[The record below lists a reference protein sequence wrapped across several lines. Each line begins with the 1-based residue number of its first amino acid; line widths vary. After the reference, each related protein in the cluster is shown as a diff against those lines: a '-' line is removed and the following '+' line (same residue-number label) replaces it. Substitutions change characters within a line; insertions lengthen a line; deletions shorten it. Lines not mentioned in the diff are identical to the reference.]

1 MKLLSLAGLC
11 LALGMGC
18 QNALPVQASPEA
30 EVPQPVQVLLEE
42 EEPMPSFLELVAPGV
57 WVHSTIREVKGF
69 GTVLSNGLVVASGDE
84 ALLVDAGWGEE
95 PVRETR
101 LILAETGRVSGASV
115 RRAVFSH
122 HHADS
127 VEGIEALREVGIPTH
142 ASSMTADLMDVAG
155 WGRPDSLL
163 TQGDSWA
170 LSYGDRQLEVFYAG
184 PGHTVDNVVVYV
196 PSARVLYTGCLVR
209 PGESN
214 SLGNT
219 ADADIEVWAE
229 SVARVRERYR
239 GRVDIVVPSHG
250 PPGGPEFLDH
260 TIELVEAHRGRPVGG

>member
-1 MKLLSLAGLC
+1 M
-11 LALGMGC
+11 
-18 QNALPVQASPEA
+18 
-30 EVPQPVQVLLEE
+30 
-42 EEPMPSFLELVAPGV
+42 
-57 WVHSTIREVKGF
+57 HSTVREVNGF

-84 ALLVDAGWGEE
+84 ALLVDAGWGEDPQE
-95 PVRETR
+95 DTR
-101 LILAETGRVSGASV
+101 RILAETQQTSGATV

-127 VEGIEALREVGIPTH
+127 VEGINALRQTGIPTF
-142 ASSMTADLMDVAG
+142 ASSMTAELMDASG

-163 TQGDSWA
+163 GDGDVWTFG
-170 LSYGDRQLEVFYAG
+170 YGDRQLEVFYAG
-184 PGHTVDNVVVYV
+184 PGHTVDNVVVFV

-209 PGESN
+209 PGESG

-219 ADADIEVWAE
+219 ADADIDEWAE

-250 PPGGPEFLDH
+250 APGGPELLDH

>member
-1 MKLLSLAGLC
+1 MKPLSFVGLC
-11 LALGMGC
+11 LVLGLGC
-18 QNALPVQASPEA
+18 QNAQPVQAPQVEDL
-30 EVPQPVQVLLEE
+30 VPDGDDSAL
-42 EEPMPSFLELVAPGV
+42 PSFLDPVAPGV
-57 WVHSTIREVKGF
+57 WVHSTVREVNGF

-84 ALLVDAGWGEE
+84 AVLIDAGWGEE
-95 PVRETR
+95 PVRETG
-101 LILAETGRVSGASV
+101 LILAETEQVSGATV

-122 HHADS
+122 HHDDS
-127 VEGIEALREVGIPTH
+127 VAGVAALREAGIPTH
-142 ASSMTADLMDVAG
+142 ATSMTADLMDAGG
-155 WGRPDSLL
+155 WGRPDFLL
-163 TQGDSWA
+163 RDGGVWTLG
-170 LSYGDRQLEVFYAG
+170 YGDRQLEVFYAG

-209 PGESN
+209 PGASG

-219 ADADIEVWAE
+219 ADADIEQWAE
-229 SVARVRERYR
+229 SVARVRDRYR